1 MKNKKIYLSEP
12 FLNKDDFTLLK
23 KSIQEGWVSTAG
35 NYINEF
41 ENKIAKYTGC
51 KYAIATI
58 NGTTALQISIK
69 LAGVMP
75 KDEVI
80 VPTLTYIATVNSI
93 VYCGASPIFMDVE
106 SNLNLSIKK
115 VIKFLIEETITKHLD
130 KDINLEKTDKLL
142 KIILFSAVFELIF
155 KHNTP
160 KNVVISEYVKAS
172 EFFLEKSQISYLN
185 AILDKLSKLIR
196 KE

>member
-1 MKNKKIYLSEP
+1 MISQNNKLDTSPRIRVIQKIYGHLMNPDE
-12 FLNKDDFTLLK
+12 
-23 KSIQEGWVSTAG
+23 
-35 NYINEF
+35 
-41 ENKIAKYTGC
+41 
-51 KYAIATI
+51 
-58 NGTTALQISIK
+58 QISYNKSQYKKFIK
-69 LAGVMP
+69 DVTEGTIER
-75 KDEVI
+75 KD
-80 VPTLTYIATVNSI
+80 
-93 VYCGASPIFMDVE
+93 
-106 SNLNLSIKK
+106 
-115 VIKFLIEETITKHLD
+115 LIEETIIKYLD

-196 KE
+196 KEWLTDILPLIRDKFNLPFLNIFGIYPSYKWITI